1 MIKNDIPLFATNAVA
16 LFFMLINMTFYLWA
30 LEIIPTERIST
41 LITIFKI
48 AFPENEVDLNKELG
62 LDNPEGYDPEQL
74 IAAKEEYFK

>member
-1 MIKNDIPLFATNAVA
+1 
-16 LFFMLINMTFYLWA
+16 MLINMTFYLWA

-62 LDNPEGYDPEQL
+62 LDNPETLDPE
-74 IAAKEEYFK
+74 